1 MKIKVKVQDISYE
14 VEVSD
19 LTSRPILAKIE
30 GETFE
35 VWPEE
40 EKAAPVAV
48 AAAPVVSTPAP
59 APAPR
64 PAAAVQPAVA
74 SSGGALISAP
84 LPGVVESINVAVGD
98 AVKQGQVVLILEA
111 MKMKN
116 AINSPRAGKVL
127 AIHVAAGNQVK
138 HGQALLEIGD

>member
-1 MKIKVKVQDISYE
+1 MKIKVKVHDISYE
-14 VEVSD
+14 VEVGD
-19 LTSRPILAKIE
+19 LASRPILATIE

-40 EKAAPVAV
+40 EKAAPVLV
-48 AAAPVVSTPAP
+48 AAAPVVAAPPPAS
-59 APAPR
+59 APR
-64 PAAAVQPAVA
+64 PAATAPAAV
-74 SSGGALISAP
+74 STSGGALITAP
-84 LPGVVESINVAVGD
+84 LPGVVDSINVAVGD

-116 AINSPRAGKVL
+116 ALNAPRAGKVL
-127 AIHVAAGNQVK
+127 AIHVATGNQVK